1 MLSNEI
7 KAMDYQ
13 VRIGNNRKI
22 SKTVLII
29 YMVHTG
35 NDKGDMDEKL
45 HTQLKTNRAGEF
57 NFYNLME
64 VSCF

>member
-22 SKTVLII
+22 SKIVLII

-45 HTQLKTNRAGEF
+45 HTQLKTK
-57 NFYNLME
+57 
-64 VSCF
+64 

>member
-1 MLSNEI
+1 LLSNEI

-22 SKTVLII
+22 SKIVLII

-45 HTQLKTNRAGEF
+45 HTQLKAKQGRRIQF
-57 NFYNLME
+57 L
-64 VSCF
+64 

>member
-13 VRIGNNRKI
+13 VRIGNKRKI
-22 SKTVLII
+22 SKIVLII

-45 HTQLKTNRAGEF
+45 HTQLKTKQGRRIQF
-57 NFYNLME
+57 L
-64 VSCF
+64 

>member
-22 SKTVLII
+22 SKVVLIDV
-29 YMVHTG
+29 VHTG
-35 NDKGDMDEKL
+35 NAKGDMDETL
-45 HTQLKTNRAGEF
+45 HTQLKT
-57 NFYNLME
+57 
-64 VSCF
+64 